1 MQQIRNNTNKSVLS
15 VNSLNIE
22 DIAITNPKLNKD
34 KRLTAGIINTSTNSG
49 AFIQTPSL
57 FNAFGVSS
65 FGESESY
72 SISLKAIGNQNENP
86 DDISKLFN
94 FLKNLDNI
102 AVDYGIKHS
111 LTIFKKKYTEDQR
124 SIMEDLLYNKC
135 VKSSV
140 GSDGTVYPDKITL
153 KIMKKDVDNTPD
165 LLVFKDDG
173 TKNMKEPLE
182 ITGWEHLQ
190 SLIPKNTPIKA
201 IIQPKIYF
209 VNSKMGINF
218 KVWQIL
224 LPNFERVGR
233 PISYAFSD
241 EPSIKNN
248 TEPAIEDSTEPAI
261 EDSTESFLEKIP
273 KQEKAEQ
280 LEDAEDSE
288 VEVEEN

>member
-34 KRLTAGIINTSTNSG
+34 KRLTAGIISLLTKSG
-49 AFIQTPSL
+49 IYLQTPYL
-57 FNAFGVSS
+57 INPFGVSS
-65 FGESESY
+65 FGESETY

-111 LTIFKKKYTEDQR
+111 TMIFKKKYTEDQR

-135 VKSSV
+135 VKSSI
-140 GSDGTVYPDKITL
+140 GADGTVYPDKITL

-182 ITGWEHLQ
+182 ITSWEQLQ
-190 SLIPKNTPIKA
+190 SVIPKNSPIKA

-209 VNSKMGINF
+209 VNSKLGINF
-218 KVWQIL
+218 KVLQIL

-241 EPSIKNN
+241 EPSIEYSTAPSIKNS
-248 TEPAIEDSTEPAI
+248 IEPAI
-261 EDSTESFLEKIP
+261 EDSTESSLEKIP

-280 LEDAEDSE
+280 LEEDAEDSE
-288 VEVEEN
+288 VETDE

>member
-1 MQQIRNNTNKSVLS
+1 MQQTRNNTNKSVLS
-15 VNSLNIE
+15 INSLNIDE
-22 DIAITNPKLNKD
+22 IVITNPKINKD
-34 KRLTAGIINTSTNSG
+34 KRLTAGIINTITKS
-49 AFIQTPSL
+49 AIYIQTPFL
-57 FNAFGVSS
+57 INPFGVSS
-65 FGESESY
+65 FGESETY
-72 SISLKAIGNQNENP
+72 SISLKAIGSQSESQ
-86 DDISKLFN
+86 DDILKLFN

-102 AVDYGIKHS
+102 AIDYGITNS
-111 LTIFKKKYTEDQR
+111 TTIFKKKYTEDQR

-140 GSDGTVYPDKITL
+140 GADGTVYPDKITL

-182 ITGWEHLQ
+182 ITSWEHLQ
-190 SLIPKNTPIKA
+190 SVIPKNSPIKA

-233 PISYAFSD
+233 PVSYAFSD
-241 EPSIKNN
+241 EP
-248 TEPAIEDSTEPAI
+248 AIFDRTEPAI
-261 EDSTESFLEKIP
+261 EDSTESVVEKIP
-273 KQEKAEQ
+273 KQEKAEK
-280 LEDAEDSE
+280 LEEDAEDSE
-288 VEVEEN
+288 VEVDED